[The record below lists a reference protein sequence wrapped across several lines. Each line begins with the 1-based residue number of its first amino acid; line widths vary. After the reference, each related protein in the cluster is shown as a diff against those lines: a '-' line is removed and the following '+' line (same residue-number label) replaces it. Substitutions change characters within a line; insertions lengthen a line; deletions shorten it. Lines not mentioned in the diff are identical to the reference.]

1 MKIQK
6 FRNRLQ
12 NLEFDISDLFRDLL
26 KEKGKFKL
34 NDIEDFENI
43 DDYFEVRND
52 ITGNVFDVFILEV
65 SNNGLWA
72 VNAEDKTTDYFLKF
86 SDLSSVLDRI
96 NLVELMYLQ
105 TQK

>member
-12 NLEFDISDLFRDLL
+12 NLEFDISDLFTDLL
-26 KEKGKFKL
+26 EEKEKIEL
-34 NDIEDFENI
+34 NDVEDFENI

-52 ITGNVFDVFILEV
+52 ITGNVFDVFVLEV
-65 SNNGLWA
+65 SRNGLWA
-72 VNAEDKTTDYFLKF
+72 VNAEDKETTYLLKL